1 MDKEMIVALE
11 KSISEL
17 TGTLQSKMEK
27 FDETSSEVRE
37 LKAKVA
43 EVAKELSE
51 RKHQFDVQKA
61 LTANHSKEKKVELET
76 RLDEIVLFKALCH
89 DVETKQFNK
98 TAFEKLTKIPVYA
111 EALKA
116 FGDVSAM
123 QTGDA
128 GTGAEF
134 IPTGF
139 SSTLYEEIWLK
150 LEVAQ
155 LFGRIPMPTPTYKLP
170 FAPGRMIAKAAAEG
184 GTVAKVKGVTDQLT
198 FTAKKIM
205 SITEFTDEMDQDS
218 IIPVLNFLRGQVL
231 NAFALAQE
239 SMCVN
244 GDTGTSIY
252 SSALT
257 GEDCRKLVKGI
268 RAHAMGTGA
277 KVDFGAASGFTEAN
291 LRALRA
297 ALGKYGKTPS
307 ELAYV
312 MTLTDYFKA
321 LAFDGYQKLNEIGSG
336 AVRLAGELGKLD
348 GVPIIVTELLPM
360 AGAATD
366 AADAPG
372 GLNVSGVWDNT
383 TKTKT
388 TCVCVNRTGFLW
400 GDRKNTELELWRNP
414 MNQATS
420 LIGSQRLDFEFVGS
434 DTAKMAS
441 VGYNY

>member
-61 LTANHSKEKKVELET
+61 LTANYSKEKKAELET

-89 DVETKQFNK
+89 NVDTKQFNK
-98 TAFEKLTKIPVYA
+98 AAFDQIVKVPVYA

-123 QTGDA
+123 QTGDS

-170 FAPGRMIAKAAAEG
+170 FSPGRMIAKAAAEG
-184 GTVAKVKGVTDQLT
+184 GTVTKVKGKTDQLT
-198 FTAKKIM
+198 FTAKKLL
-205 SITEFTDEMDQDS
+205 SITEFTDEMELDS
-218 IIPVLNFLRGQVL
+218 LVPVLNFLRTQIIDS
-231 NAFALAQE
+231 FALAQE
-239 SMCVN
+239 SMCIN
-244 GDTGTSIY
+244 GDTGTNIY

-257 GEDCRKLVKGI
+257 GEDCRKLVLGT
-268 RAHAMGTGA
+268 RAHAMA
-277 KVDFGAASGFTEAN
+277 KGKKIDFGAASGFTEDN
-291 LRALRA
+291 LRAMRA
-297 ALGKYGKTPS
+297 GLGKYGKTPS

-321 LAFDGYQKLNEIGSG
+321 LAFDGYQKLNEIGG
-336 AVRLAGELGKLD
+336 NAVRLSGELGKLD
-348 GVPIIVTELLPM
+348 GVPILVTELLPG

-388 TCVCVNRTGFLW
+388 TCLLVNRTGFLW
-400 GDRKNTELELWRNP
+400 GDRKTMDLELWRNP
-414 MNQATS
+414 LNQATS
-420 LIGSQRLDFEFVGS
+420 LIGSQRLDFEFIGS
-434 DTAKMAS
+434 DTAAMSS

>member
-205 SITEFTDEMDQDS
+205 SITEFTDEMDGGCRR
-218 IIPVLNFLRGQVL
+218 P
-231 NAFALAQE
+231 
-239 SMCVN
+239 
-244 GDTGTSIY
+244 
-252 SSALT
+252 SA
-257 GEDCRKLVKGI
+257 
-268 RAHAMGTGA
+268 
-277 KVDFGAASGFTEAN
+277 
-291 LRALRA
+291 
-297 ALGKYGKTPS
+297 
-307 ELAYV
+307 
-312 MTLTDYFKA
+312 
-321 LAFDGYQKLNEIGSG
+321 
-336 AVRLAGELGKLD
+336 
-348 GVPIIVTELLPM
+348 
-360 AGAATD
+360 
-366 AADAPG
+366 
-372 GLNVSGVWDNT
+372 
-383 TKTKT
+383 
-388 TCVCVNRTGFLW
+388 
-400 GDRKNTELELWRNP
+400 DR
-414 MNQATS
+414 
-420 LIGSQRLDFEFVGS
+420 
-434 DTAKMAS
+434 
-441 VGYNY
+441 